1 MTSRPMI
8 SVCMATYNGASHVV
22 EQLGSIL
29 SQLGPADV
37 VVVVD
42 DASRDGT
49 PEAVSAIDDPRI
61 RIVQQSRNR
70 GDVATFAAAMVESR
84 GDVLLLS
91 DQDDVWPD
99 GRLDAL
105 LAGLGDHDIAASNVV
120 LLGSQ
125 EPLSSPVRRRP
136 WLLSGRTSSHRCR
149 NLARMMA
156 GLMPYYGCT
165 MALRRTAL
173 DLVLPFPEW
182 LSESHDLWIA
192 TVGNVSGSLVHVEEP
207 TVLRRVHATNAS
219 SSRPRGVR
227 QALASRWLQVRMVW
241 EAWRRARR
249 V

>member
-22 EQLGSIL
+22 EQLESIL
-29 SQLGPADV
+29 SQLGPRDE

-42 DASRDGT
+42 DASGDGT
-49 PEAVSAIDDPRI
+49 PETVSSIGDRRI
-61 RIVQQSRNR
+61 RVVRQSRNR
-70 GDVATFAAAMVESR
+70 GYVATFAAAMAEAR
-84 GDVLLLS
+84 GEVVLLS

-99 GRLDAL
+99 GRVDAL
-105 LAGLGDHDIAASNVV
+105 VAGLGDHEIAASNLV

-136 WLLSGRTSSHRCR
+136 WLLSRRTSSHRRR

-165 MALRRTAL
+165 MAVRRTAL
-173 DLVLPFPEW
+173 EVLLPFPEW

-192 TVGNVSGSLVHVEEP
+192 TVGNVTGSLVHVEDT
-207 TVLRRVHATNAS
+207 TVLRRVHASNAS
-219 SSRPRGVR
+219 SARPRGVR
-227 QALASRWLQVRMVW
+227 QAVASRWLQVRMVR
-241 EAWRRARR
+241 EARRRARR
-249 V
+249 G